1 MGRFPSGLTD
11 GYQSWLAQ
19 DNSFISKEPPQLLQP
34 SVKKEDK
41 GNQVT
46 RPVGGGGGG
55 CHRLRKQQTWA
66 ADSKRLEL
74 GS

>member
-34 SVKKEDK
+34 SIKEEDK

-46 RPVGGGGGG
+46 GPVGVGVGGA
-55 CHRLRKQQTWA
+55 T
-66 ADSKRLEL
+66 D
-74 GS
+74 

>member
-41 GNQVT
+41 RNQVT
-46 RPVGGGGGG
+46 RPVGGGGVPQIEEAANMG
-55 CHRLRKQQTWA
+55 CRLKKT
-66 ADSKRLEL
+66 
-74 GS
+74 

>member
-34 SVKKEDK
+34 SIKEEDK

-46 RPVGGGGGG
+46 GPVGVGVPQIEEAANMG
-55 CHRLRKQQTWA
+55 CRLKKT
-66 ADSKRLEL
+66 
-74 GS
+74 

>member
-55 CHRLRKQQTWA
+55 VPQIEEAANMGCRLKKT
-66 ADSKRLEL
+66 
-74 GS
+74 